1 MFELQAI
8 FVAEE
13 VDCILDCK
21 SEERKA
27 SIVMKVNEKRKT
39 CLKRFFFN
47 CLIIIGP

>member
-1 MFELQAI
+1 M
-8 FVAEE
+8 AEE

-39 CLKRFFFN
+39 CLKRFFFSTVLTIN
-47 CLIIIGP
+47 S

>member
-1 MFELQAI
+1 M
-8 FVAEE
+8 AEE

-39 CLKRFFFN
+39 WLKRFFFQLFTL
-47 CLIIIGP
+47 LIHKIEP